1 MDHYEERFN
10 KVLNSNLMLLINMA
24 EIIVKE
30 HKKVVT
36 EQTVDVVYSRM
47 CRKNVEG
54 KFWSQKNGMDGQTGA
69 LLNVDEE
76 NVLL

>member
-1 MDHYEERFN
+1 
-10 KVLNSNLMLLINMA
+10 MLLINMA

-54 KFWSQKNGMDGQTGA
+54 KFWSQNNGMDGQTSA